1 MILTMKQFI
10 LSFIFCF
17 ITTQFSFATDIMVL
31 GLFKNKAI
39 VNIDGKQRTLKKG
52 KKSPEGVILVF
63 ADSDSAILEVDG
75 KEQEFK
81 LGRQVSSS
89 FKQKEL
95 SEAKIMSVNGMYSTV
110 GFINGQQVQFLVDTG
125 ATWIAMN
132 AHQARSLGINFRYL
146 GKRSHVSTAN
156 GVVPVYRVTLAKVR
170 VGEIELTNVAA
181 GVLEGSSPQQVLLGN
196 SFLNRVEMQRQG
208 QVMLLKQKY

>member
-17 ITTQFSFATDIMVL
+17 ITTQLSFATDIMVL